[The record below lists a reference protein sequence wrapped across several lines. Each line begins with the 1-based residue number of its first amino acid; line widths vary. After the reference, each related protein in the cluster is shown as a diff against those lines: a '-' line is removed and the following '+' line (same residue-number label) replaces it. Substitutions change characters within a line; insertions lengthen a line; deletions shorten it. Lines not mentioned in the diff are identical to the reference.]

1 VSAWAPAAA
10 GPPWEWPI
18 SSTGTSELPAARSTK
33 IEPAKDVASAADSAV
48 ERARTP
54 ADDDLQ
60 PPGIDEVVVLDYGGQ
75 YSQLIARR
83 VRECGVFSELL
94 PHHVGAAEVAR
105 RRPKGVILSGGPAS
119 VYADGAPPLDPAL
132 LELGVPVL
140 GICYGMQLIALKLG
154 GRVQGAEVG
163 EFGRSQ
169 LTVSEPGRLL
179 AGTPAEQTCWMSHRD
194 TVFAPPPG
202 FEALAA
208 STASPVAAFESAQ
221 RGIYG
226 IQFHPEVVH
235 TPYGQQVLTNFL
247 TEICGCDQ
255 DWSAA
260 SVIEDQIAR
269 IRAQVGEGRAI
280 CGLSGGV
287 DSSVAALLVHRAI
300 GDRLT
305 CVFVDHGLMR
315 KNEGAQVV
323 AAFRDH
329 FKVPLVAVD
338 AEDRFLDKLEGVSD
352 PERKRKI
359 IGAEFIRVFEEE
371 AARLDDVEFL
381 VQGTLYSDVIESGG
395 GTGAATIKS
404 HHNVGGLPEDLRFQL
419 VEPLRALFK
428 DEVRAVGAELGLP
441 ERLVWRQPFP
451 GPGLAIR
458 VVGGEATKERL
469 AILREA
475 DAILQEEIRGA
486 GLYRDLWQSFCV
498 LPDIRTVG
506 VQGDERTYGHVI
518 AIRAVT
524 SDDAMTAD
532 WARLPYDLLE
542 QIASR
547 MINEIR
553 PVGRVVLDIT
563 SKPPGTIEWE

>member
-1 VSAWAPAAA
+1 MTDAVAAA
-10 GPPWEWPI
+10 
-18 SSTGTSELPAARSTK
+18 AA
-33 IEPAKDVASAADSAV
+33 PVA
-48 ERARTP
+48 ERARTL
-54 ADDDLQ
+54 AAVSE
-60 PPGIDEVVVLDYGGQ
+60 EVVVLDYGGQ

-94 PHHVGAAEVAR
+94 PHTTPLEEVAA
-105 RRPKGVILSGGPAS
+105 RRPRGIILSGGPAS
-119 VYADGAPPLDPAL
+119 VYAPGAPRLERGL
-132 LELGVPVL
+132 LELGVPVM
-140 GICYGMQLIALKLG
+140 GICYGMQLLMFELG
-154 GRVQGAEVG
+154 GRVEQADVG
-163 EFGRSQ
+163 EFGRSD
-169 LTVSEPGRLL
+169 LRVLEAGVLL
-179 AGTPAEQTCWMSHRD
+179 RGMPSEQTCWMSHRD

-202 FEALAA
+202 FTTLA
-208 STASPVAAFESAQ
+208 SSSASPVAAVEDAE
-221 RGIYG
+221 RAIYG

-235 TPYGQQVLTNFL
+235 TPYGQEILGRFL
-247 TEICGCDQ
+247 GEICGCSQ
-255 DWSAA
+255 TWSPA
-260 SVIEDQIAR
+260 SIVEDQVRR
-269 IRAQVGEGRAI
+269 IRAQVGEASVI

-287 DSSVAALLVHRAI
+287 DSSVAALLTYRAV
-300 GDRLT
+300 GNQLT

-315 KNEGAQVV
+315 KDEGEQVV
-323 AAFRDH
+323 SAFRDT

-338 AEDRFLDKLEGVSD
+338 AESRFLRVLEGVTE
-352 PERKRKI
+352 PEAKRKA

-371 AARLDDVEFL
+371 ARKLSGAGGEGEEDGPRFL

-395 GTGAATIKS
+395 GAGAATIKS
-404 HHNVGGLPEDLRFQL
+404 HHNVGGLPDDLDFEL

-469 AILREA
+469 GLLREA
-475 DAILQEEIRGA
+475 DHILQQEIRAA
-486 GLYRDLWQSFCV
+486 GLYRELWQSFCV

-506 VQGDERTYGHVI
+506 VQGDERTYGHVVV
-518 AIRAVT
+518 IRAVT

-542 QIASR
+542 TIASR
-547 MINEIR
+547 MMGELREVN
-553 PVGRVVLDIT
+553 RVVLDIT

>member
-1 VSAWAPAAA
+1 MNRDTSPLTAGQEATEAEAGRDGVPEAVAATSVDVPSA
-10 GPPWEWPI
+10 
-18 SSTGTSELPAARSTK
+18 T
-33 IEPAKDVASAADSAV
+33 
-48 ERARTP
+48 
-54 ADDDLQ
+54 
-60 PPGIDEVVVLDYGGQ
+60 DEVVVLDYGGQ

-94 PHHVGAAEVAR
+94 PHHVGAAEVVR
-105 RRPKGVILSGGPAS
+105 RAPKGVILSGGPAS
-119 VYADGAPPLDPAL
+119 VYADGAPPLEAEL
-132 LELGVPVL
+132 LELGIPVL
-140 GICYGMQLIALKLG
+140 GICYGMQLIARELG
-154 GRVQGAEVG
+154 GRVEGAEVG
-163 EFGRSQ
+163 EFGRSE
-169 LTVSEPGRLL
+169 LTVREPGRLL
-179 AGTPAEQTCWMSHRD
+179 AGTPSEQTCWMSHRD
-194 TVFAPPPG
+194 TVFSAPPG
-202 FEALAA
+202 FEPLAS
-208 STASPVAAFESAQ
+208 STASPVAAFESRE

-247 TEICGCDQ
+247 EEICGCDRS
-255 DWSAA
+255 WSAA
-260 SVIEDQIAR
+260 SVIEDQIER
-269 IRAQVGEGRAI
+269 IRAQIGDGRAI

-300 GDRLT
+300 GDKLT

-315 KNEGAQVV
+315 KNEGAQVIS
-323 AAFRDH
+323 AFRDY

-338 AEDRFLDKLEGVSD
+338 AEDRFLARLRGVSD
-352 PERKRKI
+352 PERKRKL
-359 IGAEFIRVFEEE
+359 IGTEFIRVFEEE
-371 AARLDDVEFL
+371 AQKLDDVQFL

-404 HHNVGGLPEDLRFQL
+404 HHNVGGLPDDLEFGL

-458 VVGGEATKERL
+458 IVGGEATRERL
-469 AILREA
+469 DVLREA

-486 GLYRDLWQSFCV
+486 GLYRELWQSFCV

-506 VQGDERTYGHVI
+506 VQGDSRTYGNVI
-518 AIRAVT
+518 VIRAVT

-542 QIASR
+542 RIASR

-553 PVGRVVLDIT
+553 QVGRVVLDIT